1 MTPGRGGV
9 GDDAHAAS
17 PGTPGAPP
25 DGGAMRAAER
35 EARDEAAPFATL
47 AAALLLG
54 LALVSHR
61 AGWALAG
68 GLGWWVWLS
77 AAVPQVL
84 LAVTLLA
91 GLGAGVATRAVRR
104 RTVQCLLALV
114 LAIQIFAVALLVAS
128 LLETGT
134 HIGGGQLLLSAVTV
148 WLTDTVA
155 FGLVLWELDCGGPV
169 PRALR
174 PRTTPDIQFPQ
185 DDNPAMA
192 RPGWRPG
199 LVDYLYV
206 SLTNSIAFSPTDAMP
221 LTHSAKAVMALESC
235 LSIVAI
241 LVVAARAVNIL
252 G

>member
-1 MTPGRGGV
+1 MTPGRGGA
-9 GDDAHAAS
+9 GDSARAAS
-17 PGTPGAPP
+17 PGPPGAPP
-25 DGGAMRAAER
+25 DGGALRAAER
-35 EARDEAAPFATL
+35 EARDEAAPFAVL
-47 AAALLLG
+47 AALLLVG
-54 LALVSHR
+54 LALVSRH
-61 AGWALAG
+61 AGWELAG
-68 GLGWWVWLS
+68 GTGWWVWLL
-77 AAVPQVL
+77 AAAPQLL
-84 LAVTLLA
+84 LAVTLMA

-104 RTVQCLLALV
+104 RTVQWLLACV
-114 LAIQIFAVALLVAS
+114 LAIQLAAVALLVAS
-128 LLETGT
+128 LLQTGA
-134 HIGGGQLLLSAVTV
+134 HIHGGQLLLSAVVV

-169 PRALR
+169 PRALEA
-174 PRTTPDIQFPQ
+174 RTAPDIQFPQ

-221 LTHSAKAVMALESC
+221 LTRPAKVVMALESV
-235 LSIVAI
+235 LSIVAV